1 LSTNLT
7 NRSSVRFEPETDT
20 VTERAVKT
28 RYQNL
33 SELLDKSSSA
43 NGEGES
49 RTDPLSLSLPIT
61 PRALDGYPLT
71 YTLDIKD
78 NEINQRSARNLESI
92 ETRINLDFIKEYIL
106 TNIRNCR
113 SCHDR
118 THSDIVLLYFIL
130 KSSDKKES
138 LIHIY
143 VLNPKTKIFQTLK
156 NAQFHAKIVIITVII
171 NLILQV
177 STYF

>member
-1 LSTNLT
+1 MSTNLT

-92 ETRINLDFIKEYIL
+92 ENRINLDFIKEYVLI
-106 TNIRNCR
+106 NIRKCQLSR
-113 SCHDR
+113 SNSFR
-118 THSDIVLLYFIL
+118 YR
-130 KSSDKKES
+130 
-138 LIHIY
+138 
-143 VLNPKTKIFQTLK
+143 
-156 NAQFHAKIVIITVII
+156 
-171 NLILQV
+171 LILF
-177 STYF
+177 YF